1 MIEPNTERDP
11 GTGRPGMAAGRV
23 LIVIL
28 VTLSVWT
35 LLYAPRMREAAHAHP
50 PGARRT
56 ASLIALA
63 PFTALSDAVRLTG
76 VTDSLERAVGLD
88 PDAAPGG
95 SIVVP
100 SPHPLP
106 SVSSS
111 PSPIPSEAPPVETLE
126 PMRRPSGREKLRVVI
141 IGDSLA
147 AGVGYIAGRVFRPSV
162 VDIQQHGRIST
173 GLSRP
178 DYFNWFAAMGQI
190 VDGYEPDLVI
200 VMIGENDA
208 QPLQSTSGRIEAPVG
223 TQAWPPAY
231 QERAEA
237 LMRIATQGGARVVWI
252 GLPIVREPKRWVF
265 IQRQNNRFEAAS
277 ERVGDVAFLDSWE
290 LFDAANDGYTAFH
303 REDGR
308 VEEVRESDG
317 LHFTSTGYEILVRAA
332 AELAT
337 EEFGL
342 DPIAY
347 ER

>member
-1 MIEPNTERDP
+1 
-11 GTGRPGMAAGRV
+11 MAAGRV

-28 VTLSVWT
+28 VTVLVWT

-88 PDAAPGG
+88 PDSAPGG
-95 SIVVP
+95 TITLP
-100 SPHPLP
+100 SPDPLP
-106 SVSSS
+106 PVTLS
-111 PSPIPSEAPPVETLE
+111 PSPSPEPTTAPPVETLE
-126 PMRRPSGREKLRVVI
+126 PMRRPTGHDKLRVVVV
-141 IGDSLA
+141 GDSLA
-147 AGVGYIAGRVFRPSV
+147 AGVGYIAGRVFRPAV
-162 VDIQQHGRIST
+162 VDIEQHGRIST

-190 VDGYEPDLVI
+190 VNGYEPDLVI
-200 VMIGENDA
+200 VMIGENDV
-208 QPLQSTSGRIEAPVG
+208 QPLQSVAGTIETLTG
-223 TQAWPPAY
+223 TQEWPFAY
-231 QERAEA
+231 RERAES
-237 LMRIATQGGARVVWI
+237 LMRIATERGARVVWI
-252 GLPIVREPKRWVF
+252 GLPILREPKRWSF
-265 IQRQNNRFEAAS
+265 IQRQNDRFEEAS

-290 LFDAANDGYTAFH
+290 LFDAPDGGYTAFY
-303 REDGR
+303 REDGQ
-308 VEEVRESDG
+308 VKEIRESDG
-317 LHFTSTGYEILVRAA
+317 LHFTSKGYEILVRKA